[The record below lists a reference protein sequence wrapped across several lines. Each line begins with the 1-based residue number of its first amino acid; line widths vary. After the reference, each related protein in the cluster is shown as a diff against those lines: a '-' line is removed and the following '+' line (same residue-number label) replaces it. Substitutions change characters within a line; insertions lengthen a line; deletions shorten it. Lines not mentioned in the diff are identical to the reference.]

1 MNIPLRAILPVLRI
15 NHAFLVPLIL
25 FSIPSAAL
33 FQQQILLVAIITIVG
48 LGGMLTTTPG
58 AATAASVSL
67 LALIVWGKVASDLYG
82 LPGPD
87 SALLLLQFML
97 VILLMEASKAEL
109 VMDSNF
115 KRLKGRDDALSERAR
130 MQVVEWTK
138 SQLVNLGKLTTA
150 AFFLSL
156 VLLVLGSL
164 ASVSINQIAFT
175 GGLVIAAVVAL
186 LILLVYRR
194 EPEEHGKTVKA

>member
-1 MNIPLRAILPVLRI
+1 MNILLRVILPMLRI

-25 FSIPSAAL
+25 FSIPSAVL
-33 FQQQILLVAIITIVG
+33 FQQQILLVAIISVVG
-48 LGGMLTTTPG
+48 LGGMLTTTPQ
-58 AATAASVSL
+58 AATAASASL

-97 VILLMEASKAEL
+97 VILLMEASNAEL

-115 KRLKGRDDALSERAR
+115 NRLKGRYDVVSEGAR
-130 MQVVEWTK
+130 MQVVEWTR
-138 SQLVNLGKLTTA
+138 SQLLNLGKLTTG

-164 ASVSINQIAFT
+164 ASVSITQIAFT

-194 EPEEHGKTVKA
+194 EPEEHKKTVKA